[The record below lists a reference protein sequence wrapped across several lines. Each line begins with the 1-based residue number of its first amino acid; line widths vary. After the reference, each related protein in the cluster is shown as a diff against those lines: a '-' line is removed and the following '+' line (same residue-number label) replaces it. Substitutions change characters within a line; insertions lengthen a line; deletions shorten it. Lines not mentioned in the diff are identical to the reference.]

1 MRDLPSPAQSAF
13 CDSSPLV
20 KRRLVEVLSI
30 DPARLKND
38 RSHRERRRRLGKRVS
53 LAFTRLLIT
62 FCTGAA
68 AALAWLSHSDA
79 TREAIASSFPQLG
92 WLAWQAAAVGQR
104 TPDMIEPAVSSADHQ
119 LIDEMSL
126 NIDAVWQR
134 VDQLSAGQEQMT
146 HDIEQLTAGQEQ
158 LTLEIT
164 KLHLI
169 EQYILYKNSE
179 PPLQRAIP
187 APAHKRSTQLVP

>member
-1 MRDLPSPAQSAF
+1 MRALPNPARSAF
-13 CDSSPLV
+13 CDSSSLA

-38 RSHRERRRRLGKRVS
+38 RSHRERRGLGKRAF
-53 LAFTRLLIT
+53 AFTRLLIT

-79 TREAIASSFPQLG
+79 TREAIASSFPRLG

-104 TPDMIEPAVSSADHQ
+104 TPDIIVPAVSSADHQ
-119 LIDEMSL
+119 LIDKMSL
-126 NIDAVWQR
+126 SIDAVWQR
-134 VDQLSAGQEQMT
+134 VDQLSAGQEQMA

-179 PPLQRAIP
+179 PPLQRATP
-187 APAHKRSTQLVP
+187 APAHKRTTQLAP

>member
-1 MRDLPSPAQSAF
+1 MRALPSPAQSAF
-13 CDSSPLV
+13 CDSSLLV

-30 DPARLKND
+30 DPARLKNN
-38 RSHRERRRRLGKRVS
+38 RSRRERRGLGKRVS

-79 TREAIASSFPQLG
+79 TREAIASSFPRLG
-92 WLAWQAAAVGQR
+92 SLAWQAAAAGQR
-104 TPDMIEPAVSSADHQ
+104 TPDMIVPAVSSADHQ

-134 VDQLSAGQEQMT
+134 VDQLSAGQEQMA
-146 HDIEQLTAGQEQ
+146 HDIGQLTAGQEQ

-179 PPLQRAIP
+179 PPLQRATP
-187 APAHKRSTQLVP
+187 APAHRRSIQLVP